1 MSLAET
7 ISGVENR
14 RWRLVYVFVL
24 PLALL
29 WNMWKIK
36 IFDLMSFHLSIFLQN
51 GGMFMKVK
59 SPGTLLNTIIIYIC
73 VSFQRGFLPHTWA
86 EPGST
91 PRLPPFPCIPQTS
104 AAPTKLPI
112 QFAVSANNCNNNKE
126 IHHLINTQCIFCIR
140 LSIPW
145 KHLFQEPGT
154 AKKRPNGRPYSCVVK
169 LRSL

>member
-1 MSLAET
+1 MLSIYCKNAALCIELLTLLWKIIDQTTLHWKTCPWNTCFFAFYHK
-7 ISGVENR
+7 SWHLLKLNGKENR
-14 RWRLVYVFVL
+14 RWWLLYVFVL

-36 IFDLMSFHLSIFLQN
+36 IIDLMTFHLWIFLQN

-73 VSFQRGFLPHTWA
+73 LSFQRGFPPHTWA

-104 AAPTKLPI
+104 AAPTKQPI
-112 QFAVSANNCNNNKE
+112 QYAVSANNCNNN
-126 IHHLINTQCIFCIR
+126 N
-140 LSIPW
+140 
-145 KHLFQEPGT
+145 
-154 AKKRPNGRPYSCVVK
+154 N
-169 LRSL
+169 